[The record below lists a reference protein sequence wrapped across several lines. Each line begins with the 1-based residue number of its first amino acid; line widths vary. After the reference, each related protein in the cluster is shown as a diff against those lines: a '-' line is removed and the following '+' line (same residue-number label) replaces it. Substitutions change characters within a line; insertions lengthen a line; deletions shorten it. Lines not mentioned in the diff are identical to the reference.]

1 MKSNG
6 FLTLVLWLLSGLLTL
21 ILQAIIGPFSTDMLL
36 LTTMACTPAI
46 WIGRNNDILQNFMR
60 SLSGRGEPSN
70 NIEDEGDFGGI
81 WIGN

>member
-21 ILQAIIGPFSTDMLL
+21 IIQAIIGPFSTDMLL

>member
-6 FLTLVLWLLSGLLTL
+6 FLTFVLWLLSGFLIL
-21 ILQAIIGPFSTDMLL
+21 ILQAIIGPFSIDMLL

-46 WIGRNNDILQNFMR
+46 WIGRNNDILQDFMR
-60 SLSGRGEPSN
+60 SLSERGEPSN
-70 NIEDEGDFGGI
+70 IIEDEEDFGGI